1 MEIVD
6 ISNKGMDAALEIQ
19 KTCPVLS
26 ICKEYGIEKPCSIIC
41 DLDVKATKEAFPGMK
56 GNILC
61 SQADGACVCM
71 FKYEREAK

>member
-1 MEIVD
+1 MGEQRV
-6 ISNKGMDAALEIQ
+6 
-19 KTCPVLS
+19 P
-26 ICKEYGIEKPCSIIC
+26 GIEKPCSIIC